1 MDFFSAVK
9 LAEANEHL
17 VGKVVNRD
25 VVEEIIIM
33 PTDEREQEQF
43 KQCFAQYLDAQRA
56 IAPFMTSDVDVY
68 ALFQKNSIRST
79 GFIAVWRIDNLPEEI
94 GVVKDI

>member
-1 MDFFSAVK
+1 MDFFNAVK

-25 VVEEIIIM
+25 VIEEIIIM
-33 PTDEREQEQF
+33 PTDEREQELY
-43 KQCFAQYLDAQRA
+43 KQYFVQYMDAQRA

-68 ALFQKNSIRST
+68 ALFQKHLIRTT
-79 GFIAVWRIDNLPEEI
+79 GFFVVWKINNLPREI

>member
-1 MDFFSAVK
+1 MDFFNAIK

-17 VGKVVNRD
+17 VGKEVNGNVID
-25 VVEEIIIM
+25 EIIIM
-33 PTDEREQEQF
+33 PTDEREQEHY
-43 KQCFAQYLDAQRA
+43 KQYFVQYMDAQRA